1 MTPTPPSTNS
11 STGGRSPEEQFR
23 VVRKRNRVPLS
34 CYPCRTR
41 KYVFISGLSRD
52 ESPWLQRAN
61 NERHLFSKCDRNHPC
76 SNCTKREGND
86 TTSCSYAAPATRK
99 KSQNLVDASPD
110 DMQNRIDRLE
120 GLVLSLMHGGA
131 NIDPA
136 SAAAAGRAAS
146 TSQSLTDSGCS
157 AKVGRDEGVTMAEDD
172 SDVEE
177 GLAASLG
184 VLKVDHDQGKS
195 LYVGQEHWHTILADI
210 TEVKNYFKFHKN
222 ELESSY
228 ERVKQSTPK
237 AAREGP
243 TLLLGALPASEIE
256 LRAEL
261 PPKSSILTLCSRYFN
276 SMDNAVCIIHGPT
289 FFKQL
294 KNHWQDPSKTPIM
307 WLGLLYSVLTL
318 AMISYHKVGDE
329 PPEWRG
335 RTLELASEYRLR
347 TVQCLVKAD
356 YTKPVEYTVEAML
369 LYVFGEYSSRWD
381 ADLGMWLIVSVI
393 TRIAFRMGYHRDA
406 KWFPNI
412 SPFQAEMRRRAWAL
426 VRMSD
431 VIFSQQVSLPHM
443 ICEHEC
449 DTQLPNNLFDD
460 EFHPDSKEL
469 PPSRPA
475 SEPTPISYMI
485 AKVKL
490 CNELGNILQATTMV
504 GKNVPYD
511 EIIRFD
517 AKLRQVMQELPP
529 HLRLGTLEASQDPVT
544 LIIARYNIDIL
555 YQKMLCLLHRKY
567 LSRAQHNPR
576 YAFSRRTAV
585 EASLQALEHLA
596 KLHRESQGNGRLRS
610 VSWYIKSIAT
620 KEFTLPAMLLI
631 LDLHYDNLAAQSSN
645 PADDSV
651 FRYTKEQRSKMI
663 SALETTKNIW
673 TNLAHT
679 SMEAFKA
686 TKVVEIMMEKIK
698 VPSGSGDAMDSSSEQ
713 VLPRTDSLSA
723 SIMGASV
730 DQAPMSLGFGSPAGI
745 PGLGGQDPFSQNAS
759 FIGIDFGLRA
769 AMGPEF
775 QQFDALN
782 GGGAGAAGSPL
793 SMFTN
798 WGGAAGSVDLA
809 SNFDWSTFE
818 NYAQMSTWG
827 ADHSFQVHGS
837 GDQDSPEQ
845 ELGDGMMSGQQ

>member
-41 KYVFISGLSRD
+41 K
-52 ESPWLQRAN
+52 
-61 NERHLFSKCDRNHPC
+61 KCDRNHPC
-76 SNCTKREGND
+76 SNCTKREGMD
-86 TTSCSYAAPATRK
+86 TSSCSYAAPATRK
-99 KSQNLVDASPD
+99 KSQNQADATPD

-131 NIDPA
+131 NVDPA

-146 TSQSLTDSGCS
+146 TSQSLTDSGSS
-157 AKVGRDEGVTMAEDD
+157 AKAGRDEGVTMLEDD
-172 SDVEE
+172 SDTEE

-184 VLKVDHDQGKS
+184 VLKVDPDKGKS
-195 LYVGQEHWHTILADI
+195 MYIGQEHWHTILSDI
-210 TEVKNYFKFHKN
+210 SEVKNYFMFHKK
-222 ELESSY
+222 ELETSY
-228 ERVKQSTPK
+228 ERVRLSKPM

-294 KNHWQDPSKTPIM
+294 KSHWEDPSKTPIM

-318 AMISYHKVGDE
+318 AMLSYHKVGDE

-347 TVQCLVKAD
+347 TVQCLIKAD

-381 ADLGMWLIVSVI
+381 ADLGLWLIVSVI

-406 KWFPNI
+406 KWFPNLT
-412 SPFQAEMRRRAWAL
+412 PFQAEMRRRAWAL

-431 VIFSQQVSLPHM
+431 VVFSHQVSLPNM
-443 ICEHEC
+443 IYENDC

-460 EFHPDSKEL
+460 EFHPDTKEL
-469 PPSRPA
+469 PPSRPS

-485 AKVKL
+485 AKVRL
-490 CNELGNILQATTMV
+490 CSELGNILQATNMV
-504 GKNVPYD
+504 GKTVPYD
-511 EIIRFD
+511 EVIRFD
-517 AKLRQVMQELPP
+517 AKLRQIMQELPP
-529 HLRLGTLEASQDPVT
+529 HLRLGALEASQDPVT

-555 YQKMLCLLHRKY
+555 FQKILCLLHRKY
-567 LSRAQHNPR
+567 HAKAQHNPR
-576 YAFSRRTAV
+576 YAFSRRSAI
-585 EASLQALEHLA
+585 EASLQALEHLT

-620 KEFTLPAMLLI
+620 KEFTLPAMLLV
-631 LDLHYDNLAAQSSN
+631 LDLHYDNIARQSPN
-645 PADDSV
+645 PTDDGFV
-651 FRYTKEQRSKMI
+651 YTDEQRSKMI
-663 SALETTKNIW
+663 AALETAKGIW
-673 TNLAHT
+673 AALAHT

-686 TKVVEIMMEKIK
+686 TKVIEIMLDKIK
-698 VPSGSGDAMDSSSEQ
+698 VSGGEAMDSNSDQ
-713 VLPRTDSLSA
+713 VPSRTDSLSA
-723 SIMGASV
+723 SIVGSGSGSSL
-730 DQAPMSLGFGSPAGI
+730 DQTPLSLGFVSPIGI
-745 PGLGGQDPFSQNAS
+745 PGFGGQDPFSQSSA
-759 FIGIDFGLRA
+759 FMGMDFGLRA
-769 AMGPEF
+769 TNGNGNEF
-775 QQFDALN
+775 PQFDALN
-782 GGGAGAAGSPL
+782 GNGAGASPL

-798 WGGAAGSVDLA
+798 LGGTGAGDMA
-809 SNFDWSTFE
+809 NFDWSAFE
-818 NYAQMSTWG
+818 NYTQMTTWG
-827 ADHSFQVHGS
+827 ADQSFQIYGS
-837 GDQDSPEQ
+837 GEQSSPEQ
-845 ELGDGMMSGQQ
+845 GLGDGASMMNEQQ

>member
-41 KYVFISGLSRD
+41 K
-52 ESPWLQRAN
+52 
-61 NERHLFSKCDRNHPC
+61 KCDRNHPC
-76 SNCTKREGND
+76 SNCTKREGMD
-86 TTSCSYAAPATRK
+86 TASCSYAAPATRK
-99 KSQNLVDASPD
+99 KSQNQADATPD

-131 NIDPA
+131 NVDPA

-146 TSQSLTDSGCS
+146 TSQSLTDSGSS
-157 AKVGRDEGVTMAEDD
+157 AKAGRDEGVTMVEDD
-172 SDVEE
+172 SDTEE

-184 VLKVDHDQGKS
+184 VLKVDPDKGKS
-195 LYVGQEHWHTILADI
+195 MYIGQEHWHTLLSDI
-210 TEVKNYFKFHKN
+210 SEVKNYFMYHKK

-228 ERVKQSTPK
+228 ERVRLSKPM

-294 KNHWQDPSKTPIM
+294 KSHWEDPSKTPIM

-318 AMISYHKVGDE
+318 AMLSYHKVGDE

-347 TVQCLVKAD
+347 TVQCLIKAD

-381 ADLGMWLIVSVI
+381 ADLGLWLIVSVI

-406 KWFPNI
+406 KWFPNLT
-412 SPFQAEMRRRAWAL
+412 PFQAEMRRRAWAL

-431 VIFSQQVSLPHM
+431 VVFSHQVSLPNM
-443 ICEHEC
+443 IYENDC

-460 EFHPDSKEL
+460 EFHPDTKEL
-469 PPSRPA
+469 PPSRPS

-485 AKVKL
+485 AKVRL
-490 CNELGNILQATTMV
+490 CSELGNILQATNMV
-504 GKNVPYD
+504 GKTVPYD
-511 EIIRFD
+511 EVIRFD
-517 AKLRQVMQELPP
+517 AKLRQIMQELPP

-555 YQKMLCLLHRKY
+555 FQKILCLLHRKY
-567 LSRAQHNPR
+567 HSKAQHNPR
-576 YAFSRRTAV
+576 YAFSRRSAI
-585 EASLQALEHLA
+585 EASLQALDHLA

-620 KEFTLPAMLLI
+620 KEFTLPAMLLV
-631 LDLHYDNLAAQSSN
+631 LDLHYDNLARQSSS
-645 PADDSV
+645 PSEDIII
-651 FRYTKEQRSKMI
+651 YTEEQRTKMI
-663 SALETTKNIW
+663 SALETAKGIW
-673 TNLAHT
+673 ADLANT

-686 TKVVEIMMEKIK
+686 TKIIEIMLEKIK
-698 VPSGSGDAMDSSSEQ
+698 MPLGDAMDANSDQ
-713 VLPRTDSLSA
+713 VTSRTDSLSA
-723 SIMGASV
+723 SIVGTGSSQ
-730 DQAPMSLGFGSPAGI
+730 DQTPLSLGFVSPMGM
-745 PGLGGQDPFSQNAS
+745 PGFGGQDPFSQSSA
-759 FIGIDFGLRA
+759 FMGMDFGLRA
-769 AMGPEF
+769 TNGGEF
-775 QQFDALN
+775 PQFDALN
-782 GGGAGAAGSPL
+782 GVSGAAAAASPL

-798 WGGAAGSVDLA
+798 LGGTGAGDL
-809 SNFDWSTFE
+809 SNFDWGAFE
-818 NYAQMSTWG
+818 NYTQMTTWG
-827 ADHSFQVHGS
+827 ADQSFQIYGS
-837 GDQDSPEQ
+837 GEQSSPEQ
-845 ELGDGMMSGQQ
+845 GLGDGASMMNGEQ